1 MERISKKA
9 VATSKPF
16 RFLIGPLQTEY
27 TIHSALVAHQSPA
40 LDAMVNGKFQES
52 RERCVKWEDVDEIVF
67 NSFWQFVYKGDYDT
81 PEPLPPDQRTSGLGD
96 HKSDTAD
103 KPAEAEV
110 LTEPEEPEREEQE
123 PQDPEPEEPEEEF
136 GSGSDLTEMSWPY
149 ISWVPRALSPIS
161 AIGQEKKTS
170 VEKSL
175 LWGKFLRSWEI
186 QPETIDADISLK
198 DQANPL
204 VHHAKVFTLADRYGI
219 ERLSEVSQRKLYD
232 ELTDLRIKGVDHKS
246 TVELVRYTFEDLV
259 PEQLRYMVVEFSACE
274 VEKLWRFEEFEKLL
288 EKHGILSK
296 ALIGR
301 LLYRLAEPPSRLYD
315 H

>member
-1 MERISKKA
+1 MMLISIIR

-40 LDAMVNGKFQES
+40 LAAMVNGKFQES
-52 RERCVKWEDVDEIVF
+52 RECCVKWDDVDEIVF
-67 NSFWQFVYKGDYDT
+67 NSFWQFVYTGDYDT
-81 PEPLPPDQRTSGLGD
+81 PEPLPPAQRTSGMED
-96 HKSDTAD
+96 HKSDTSE
-103 KPAEAEV
+103 KPAEAEAV
-110 LTEPEEPEREEQE
+110 TDPEEPETEEQE
-123 PQDPEPEEPEEEF
+123 PHDPEEEF
-136 GSGSDLTEMSWPY
+136 GSGSEYTEISWPY

-170 VEKSL
+170 VGKSL
-175 LWGKFLRSWEI
+175 IWCKFLHSWEI
-186 QPETIDADISLK
+186 QPKTIDANISLK
-198 DQANPL
+198 DQANTL
-204 VHHAKVFTLADRYGI
+204 VHHAKVFTLADRYGVK
-219 ERLSEVSQRKLYD
+219 RLAEVSQRKLYD
-232 ELTDLRIKGVDHKS
+232 ELTDLRTKGRDY
-246 TVELVRYTFEDLV
+246 TNIVELVRYTFEDLV
-259 PEQLRYMVVEFSACE
+259 PDQLRDMVVEFSACV
-274 VEKLWRFEEFEKLL
+274 VEKLWGYEEFDQLL